1 MKGIDVFV
9 EEAPRNRG
17 VSILRVSGYVDTTT
31 SPDLERRLQAL
42 LREKR
47 YHVVVDLARVEYISS
62 AGWGIFISEIRE
74 IREHGGDLKLAG
86 MAPDVREVFD
96 LLEFENILQSY
107 SDADLAVASFG
118 PIVPA
123 NVETPAPATSPRR
136 DGGGLDEHG
145 PQRSETV
152 LSDDDL
158 VREIARKHPDYGLM
172 RIQKELR
179 RPELGGREM
188 NPVQVQVLIQKLE
201 LNTRERPEEYA
212 KRASAGSATE
222 ARDLTMM
229 GDPRPLPTPG
239 PSFSG

>member
-1 MKGIDVFV
+1 MKGIDVYV
-9 EEAPRNRG
+9 EEAPQNRG
-17 VSILRVSGYVDTTT
+17 VSVLRVSGYVDTTT

-96 LLEFENILQSY
+96 LLEFENILQAYTDS
-107 SDADLAVASFG
+107 DLAVASFG

-123 NVETPAPATSPRR
+123 SVEPPASSGAPPTSECGSEDRME
-136 DGGGLDEHG
+136 L
-145 PQRSETV
+145 QRSETI

-188 NPVQVQVLIQKLE
+188 NPVQLYVLLRKLE
-201 LNTRERPEEYA
+201 LDTRERREAYA
-212 KRASAGSATE
+212 KGHT
-222 ARDLTMM
+222 T
-229 GDPRPLPTPG
+229 
-239 PSFSG
+239 SGITRS

>member
-1 MKGIDVFV
+1 MKGIDVYV
-9 EEAPRNRG
+9 EEAAQNRG
-17 VSILRVSGYVDTTT
+17 VSVLRVSGYVDTTT

-86 MAPDVREVFD
+86 MIPDVREVFD

-107 SDADLAVASFG
+107 SDAELAVASFG

-123 NVETPAPATSPRR
+123 NSPS
-136 DGGGLDEHG
+136 DASVSPSVSSG
-145 PQRSETV
+145 PTRSETV
-152 LSDDDL
+152 LTDEDL
-158 VREIARKHPDYGLM
+158 VREIAKKHPEFGLM

-179 RPELGGREM
+179 RAEYGGRDL
-188 NPVQVQVLIQKLE
+188 NPVQLYVLLRKLE
-201 LNTRERPEEYA
+201 LDTRERRLAYA
-212 KRASAGSATE
+212 QSGADAAKGS
-222 ARDLTMM
+222 
-229 GDPRPLPTPG
+229 PSPTSRG
-239 PSFSG
+239 

>member
-1 MKGIDVFV
+1 MKGIDVYV
-9 EEAPRNRG
+9 EEAPQNRG

-86 MAPDVREVFD
+86 MIPDVREVFD

-123 NVETPAPATSPRR
+123 NTEPAAPPRH
-136 DGGGLDEHG
+136 DTGLDDASL
-145 PQRSETV
+145 QRSETV

-188 NPVQVQVLIQKLE
+188 NPVQLYVLLRKLE
-201 LNTRERPEEYA
+201 LDTRERREAFA
-212 KRASAGSATE
+212 KGTVSKS
-222 ARDLTMM
+222 
-229 GDPRPLPTPG
+229 
-239 PSFSG
+239 

>member
-1 MKGIDVFV
+1 MKGIDVYV
-9 EEAPRNRG
+9 EEAPLNRG

-47 YHVVVDLARVEYISS
+47 FHVVVDLARVEYISS

-123 NVETPAPATSPRR
+123 NMEAPPASPSRHH
-136 DGGGLDEHG
+136 DTGLDEHSL
-145 PQRSETV
+145 QRSETV
-152 LSDDDL
+152 LSDEDL

-188 NPVQVQVLIQKLE
+188 NPVQLYVLLRKLE
-201 LNTRERPEEYA
+201 LDTRERREAFA
-212 KRASAGSATE
+212 KGGSSAGS
-222 ARDLTMM
+222 
-229 GDPRPLPTPG
+229 PTR
-239 PSFSG
+239 S

>member
-1 MKGIDVFV
+1 MKGIDVYV
-9 EEAPRNRG
+9 EEAPQNRG
-17 VSILRVSGYVDTTT
+17 VSVLRVSGYVDTTT

-47 YHVVVDLARVEYISS
+47 YHVVIDLARVEYISS

-123 NVETPAPATSPRR
+123 NVEAPAAPARR
-136 DGGGLDEHG
+136 ETGLDDSSL
-145 PQRSETV
+145 QRSEMV
-152 LSDDDL
+152 LSDEDL

-188 NPVQVQVLIQKLE
+188 NPVQLYVLLRKLE
-201 LNTRERPEEYA
+201 LDTRERREAYA
-212 KRASAGSATE
+212 KGT
-222 ARDLTMM
+222 
-229 GDPRPLPTPG
+229 PTR
-239 PSFSG
+239 S

>member
-1 MKGIDVFV
+1 MKGIDVYV
-9 EEAPRNRG
+9 EEAPQNRG

-107 SDADLAVASFG
+107 SDAELAVASFG

-123 NVETPAPATSPRR
+123 NTEPAAPPRHET
-136 DGGGLDEHG
+136 GLDESSL
-145 PQRSETV
+145 QRSETI
-152 LSDDDL
+152 LSDEDL
-158 VREIARKHPDYGLM
+158 LREIARKHPDYGLM

-188 NPVQVQVLIQKLE
+188 NPVQLYVLLRKLE
-201 LNTRERPEEYA
+201 LDTRERREAFA
-212 KRASAGSATE
+212 KGTVSKS
-222 ARDLTMM
+222 
-229 GDPRPLPTPG
+229 
-239 PSFSG
+239 

>member
-1 MKGIDVFV
+1 MKGIDVYV
-9 EEAPRNRG
+9 EEAPQNRG

-47 YHVVVDLARVEYISS
+47 FHVVVDLARVEYISS

-123 NVETPAPATSPRR
+123 NTEAPVAPSRRET
-136 DGGGLDEHG
+136 GLEESSL
-145 PQRSETV
+145 QRSETV
-152 LSDDDL
+152 LSDEDL

-179 RPELGGREM
+179 RPELGARDM
-188 NPVQVQVLIQKLE
+188 NPVQLYVLLRKLE
-201 LNTRERPEEYA
+201 LDTRERREAYA
-212 KRASAGSATE
+212 KGAA
-222 ARDLTMM
+222 AR
-229 GDPRPLPTPG
+229 R
-239 PSFSG
+239 

>member
-1 MKGIDVFV
+1 MKGIDVYV
-9 EEAPRNRG
+9 EEAPQNRG
-17 VSILRVSGYVDTTT
+17 VSVLRVSGYVDTTT

-123 NVETPAPATSPRR
+123 NVESPEAAAVARHLAT
-136 DGGGLDEHG
+136 GLDEHSL
-145 PQRSETV
+145 QRSETI
-152 LSDDDL
+152 LSDEDL
-158 VREIARKHPDYGLM
+158 LREIAKKHPDYGLM

-179 RPELGGREM
+179 RAELGGREM
-188 NPVQVQVLIQKLE
+188 NPVQLYVLLRKLE
-201 LNTRERPEEYA
+201 LDTRERREAFA
-212 KRASAGSATE
+212 KGGSP
-222 ARDLTMM
+222 AR
-229 GDPRPLPTPG
+229 G
-239 PSFSG
+239 

>member
-1 MKGIDVFV
+1 MKGIDVYV
-9 EEAPRNRG
+9 EEAAQNRG
-17 VSILRVSGYVDTTT
+17 VSLLRVSGYVDTTT

-47 YHVVVDLARVEYISS
+47 YHVVVDLSRVEYISS

-86 MAPDVREVFD
+86 MIPDVREVFD

-107 SDADLAVASFG
+107 TDADLAVASFG

-123 NVETPAPATSPRR
+123 SAP
-136 DGGGLDEHG
+136 GGDAAVAASASNGPSG

-152 LSDDDL
+152 LTDDDL
-158 VREIARKHPDYGLM
+158 VREIARKHPEYGLM

-179 RPELGGREM
+179 RAEFGGREL
-188 NPVQVQVLIQKLE
+188 NPVQLYVLLRKLE
-201 LNTRERPEEYA
+201 LDTRERRLAYA
-212 KRASAGSATE
+212 QGGAAEPAKTPQNAT
-222 ARDLTMM
+222 
-229 GDPRPLPTPG
+229 PRG
-239 PSFSG
+239 

>member
-1 MKGIDVFV
+1 MKGIDVYV
-9 EEAPRNRG
+9 EEAPQNRG

-107 SDADLAVASFG
+107 SDAELAVASFG

-123 NVETPAPATSPRR
+123 NVEAPAAPRR
-136 DGGGLDEHG
+136 DTGLDDSSL
-145 PQRSETV
+145 QRSETV
-152 LSDDDL
+152 LSDEDL
-158 VREIARKHPDYGLM
+158 VKEIARKHPDYGLM

-188 NPVQVQVLIQKLE
+188 NPVQLYVLLRKLE
-201 LNTRERPEEYA
+201 LDTRERREAYA
-212 KRASAGSATE
+212 KGGSATS
-222 ARDLTMM
+222 R
-229 GDPRPLPTPG
+229 
-239 PSFSG
+239 S

>member
-1 MKGIDVFV
+1 MKGIDVYV
-9 EEAPRNRG
+9 EEAPQNRG

-96 LLEFENILQSY
+96 LLEFENILQAYTDS
-107 SDADLAVASFG
+107 DLAVASFG

-123 NVETPAPATSPRR
+123 NVEPSASSSTGAAAGAEFANEDR
-136 DGGGLDEHG
+136 LEL
-145 PQRSETV
+145 QRSETI

-188 NPVQVQVLIQKLE
+188 NPVQLYVLLRKLE
-201 LNTRERPEEYA
+201 LDTRERREAYA
-212 KRASAGSATE
+212 KGHT
-222 ARDLTMM
+222 T
-229 GDPRPLPTPG
+229 
-239 PSFSG
+239 SGITKG